1 MMSSIVTIQCIEP
14 DSLPLTATMDVKL
27 LERFRLFILSD
38 VRYSMSSSLRSSI
51 LLSVD
56 DDPPPEAILVAELD
70 VYDPGAG
77 DPPLFRIRRH
87 GSRCN
92 IDLVRPNVR
101 SRLAEGG
108 EIPNASRIEILL
120 QDGRRILLTMQ
131 METDLLRSS
140 NAVGG
145 GSMRHKS
152 GKDVSAGWFLYN
164 SVMQLVSLN
173 GIIIKSWL
181 DKWGRRLGI
190 HPWVLIM
197 IMSIGIVICLSLWTA
212 YKRSNDADAAEAQ
225 VVQMADAAAVL
236 EEARAN
242 ALENEMA
249 CLQERQALAGRLK
262 DIQEQK
268 KLLATQALNFA
279 FSQSIAVENGGKR
292 MLADSVLPFDEQYK
306 KTLEKAVVFSM
317 ELTQGSAEEMS
328 LCLDQKA
335 VLGVDLPRDILTWHP
350 DTKLVCPLQY
360 TAIDEGINRMGSWG
374 LSSRVAKEFGAQ
386 NLSEGGQAGSAQLA
400 EQLGDP
406 RMAARWSAT
415 SLAIGLRE
423 VQFTLLTAD
432 TGARPPVSP
441 SQSHIWSLT
450 LWDAYNRLPSPA
462 SGVMDKPVGY
472 CVDELMNALMDSPEP
487 AVPGSPVLPDLSLV
501 ASGEKTVAIQPTPSC
516 PWPNGVFQKSANASV
531 QAAANMAHFI
541 DYEIELKA
549 EQN

>member
-1 MMSSIVTIQCIEP
+1 MMSIVTVQCIEP
-14 DSLPLTATMDVKL
+14 ESLPLMATMEIRL

-38 VRYSMSSSLRSSI
+38 VRYGMGSSLRSSI
-51 LLSVD
+51 LLSAE

-87 GSRCN
+87 GSRCS
-92 IDLVRPNVR
+92 IDLIRPNVR

-108 EIPNASRIEILL
+108 EIPNASRIEVLL
-120 QDGRRILLTMQ
+120 HDSRRILLTMQ
-131 METDLLRSS
+131 METDLLRRS

-145 GSMRHKS
+145 GVMRHKP
-152 GKDVSAGWFLYN
+152 GQNVSAGWFLYN
-164 SVMQLVSLN
+164 SVMQLLSIN
-173 GIIIKSWL
+173 GVIIKSWL

-197 IMSIGIVICLSLWTA
+197 IFSIGTVIGLSLYAA
-212 YKRSNDADAAEAQ
+212 YNRNKAAGEAEAQ
-225 VVQMADAAAVL
+225 VENLEDAAAVL

-249 CLQERQALAGRLK
+249 CLQERQALASRLK

-268 KLLATQALNFA
+268 KLLASQALNYG

-292 MLADSVLPFDEQYK
+292 MTADSVTPFDEQYQ
-306 KTLEKAVVFSM
+306 KTLEKAVVISM
-317 ELTQGSAEEMS
+317 ELTQASAEEMS
-328 LCLDQKA
+328 LCLEQKA
-335 VLGVDLPRDILTWHP
+335 VLGVDLPRYILTWHP
-350 DTKLVCPLQY
+350 DVKLVCPLQY

-386 NLSEGGQAGSAQLA
+386 NLSEGGAVGSAQLT

-415 SLAIGLRE
+415 SLAIGMRE

-432 TGARPPVSP
+432 TGTRPPVAP
-441 SQSHIWSLT
+441 SQSHIWSLA

-487 AVPGSPVLPDLSLV
+487 AVPGSPVLPDISLV
-501 ASGEKTVAIQPTPSC
+501 ASGEKIVAVQPTPSC
-516 PWPNGVFQKSANASV
+516 PWPNGVFQKSANASI
-531 QAAANMAHFI
+531 QAVANMAHFV
-541 DYEIELKA
+541 DYENEMKA